1 MVEREVN
8 IIIDGK
14 QTTVKIRYSQR
25 AKNIAIRVSHG
36 GEAELV
42 LPIRANLTRAKQF
55 LLDRLSWLREKLAQT
70 KHDPV
75 DQTHIPIFGEQHYI
89 QHIDSQDEL
98 SVAIHE
104 ESKVIR
110 VSCPTI
116 CIEPMLISYLKDTLF
131 KTIKPMIEKTAVT
144 HLLKYKSIRISASI
158 SKWGSCSSQ
167 GHLVF
172 NWRLI
177 FTPKNIISYLI
188 AHELAHTKH
197 MNHSQEFWALVK
209 TLHPDYIIAEQ
220 WLKTEVIKLNQILK
234 AHK

>member
-8 IIIDGK
+8 IIIGGK
-14 QTTVKIRYSQR
+14 QTIVKMRYSTR
-25 AKNIAIRVSHG
+25 AKNIAIRVSHKR
-36 GEAELV
+36 EAELV
-42 LPIRANLTRAKQF
+42 LPIHANLTRAKQF

-75 DQTHIPIFGEQHYI
+75 DQTHIPIFGEQHHI
-89 QHIDSQDEL
+89 QHIDSQDEF

-110 VSCPTI
+110 VSCPTT
-116 CIEPMLISYLKDTLF
+116 CEPTLIAYLQDTLL
-131 KTIKPMIEKTAVT
+131 KTIKPIIEKIAVT
-144 HLLKYKSIRISASI
+144 HFLKYKSIRIGASI

-188 AHELAHTKH
+188 AHELAHTKC
-197 MNHSQEFWALVK
+197 MNHSKEFWALVK
-209 TLHPDYIIAEQ
+209 TLTQIASLQ
-220 WLKTEVIKLNQILK
+220 NNGLKLR
-234 AHK
+234 A